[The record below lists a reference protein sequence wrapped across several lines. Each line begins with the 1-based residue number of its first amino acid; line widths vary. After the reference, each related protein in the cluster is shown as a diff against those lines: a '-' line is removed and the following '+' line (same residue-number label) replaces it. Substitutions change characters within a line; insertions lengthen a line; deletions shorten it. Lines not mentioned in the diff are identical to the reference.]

1 MKSLFAVMLLVACA
15 TAQANVGAQPQ
26 PQKDPDWVKDMQ
38 PAHCNQ
44 GDCYNYATGKS
55 FFDFELQDG
64 DHVIFD
70 QKKYPPEKL
79 KQIAPEVLEWI
90 KTNGIQVP

>member
-1 MKSLFAVMLLVACA
+1 MKSLFAVMLLVTCA
-15 TAQANVGAQPQ
+15 TAQANVGAQATPD
-26 PQKDPDWVKDMQ
+26 KDPDWVKDMQ

-64 DHVIFD
+64 DHVLFD
-70 QKKYPPEKL
+70 PKKYPPEKL
-79 KQIAPEVLEWI
+79 EKIQGEVIEWVNR
-90 KTNGIQVP
+90 NGIQVP